1 MLVRQN
7 IDKPVGYIVKKAMS
21 VTRPIPFISL
31 SSVSHTQYINIS
43 SCYSYQLSINLL
55 VYKM

>member
-7 IDKPVGYIVKKAMS
+7 IDKPVRYIVKKAMS

-31 SSVSHTQYINIS
+31 SSVSHTQNINIS
-43 SCYSYQLSINLL
+43 SCYSYELSRSDL
-55 VYKM
+55 K

>member
-31 SSVSHTQYINIS
+31 SLVSHTQYINIS
-43 SCYSYQLSINLL
+43 SCYSYELSRSDL
-55 VYKM
+55 K